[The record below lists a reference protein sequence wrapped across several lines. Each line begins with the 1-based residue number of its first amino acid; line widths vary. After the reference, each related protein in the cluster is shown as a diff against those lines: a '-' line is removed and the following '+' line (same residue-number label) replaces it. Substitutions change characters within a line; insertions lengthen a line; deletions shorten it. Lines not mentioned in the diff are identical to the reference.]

1 MLFVCIVST
10 GGDYYHTIAEMTGLG
25 VATMCTIVSEVSRAI
40 VEYLWAEKVSKHLPT
55 NQEMFI
61 NKIREAAIL
70 NTKCT
75 DVSTFLP
82 QKDAFWVEKYI
93 INNNNLCILL
103 GTCEVRRLNQ
113 FCAKFNMH
121 DAISRV

>member
-1 MLFVCIVST
+1 MLFVCIVSA
-10 GGDYYHTIAEMTGLG
+10 GGDYYHPIAEMTGLG

-75 DVSTFLP
+75 DVSTGF
-82 QKDAFWVEKYI
+82 
-93 INNNNLCILL
+93 
-103 GTCEVRRLNQ
+103 R
-113 FCAKFNMH
+113 H
-121 DAISRV
+121 